1 MQLIKSSRFSPPDQV
16 KIPSLAGL
24 KMTKTPGI
32 RAKTQRRKA
41 DSPDVSDT
49 SVELDTKRKVQLPR
63 KMKEIA
69 LILFSLVYGDTFDNC
84 P

>member
-1 MQLIKSSRFSPPDQV
+1 MDYEMQPVKSSRFSPPDQV

-63 KMKEIA
+63 KMKEI
-69 LILFSLVYGDTFDNC
+69 FSERTNSRRRGKS
-84 P
+84 